1 MGMEPHFK
9 RMDGKRKGLF
19 NFIQYIHETRI
30 IRRGTWILYE
40 RT

>member
-1 MGMEPHFK
+1 MGMELILK
-9 RMDGKRKGLF
+9 EWMEKRKGLF
-19 NFIQYIHETRI
+19 NFIQYIYETRI

>member
-1 MGMEPHFK
+1 MGMELILK
-9 RMDGKRKGLF
+9 EWMEKEELF
-19 NFIQYIHETRI
+19 NFIQYIYETRI